1 MNGALSKVTPNMNR
15 LLFERDHGLGL
26 GKARAV
32 AQRLADEMADQYDV
46 QSHWEGDSLH
56 FNSSGVRGVLAVG
69 ESRISLDAKLGF
81 LMASFKPRIEARLA
95 ANFDRYFSAESSA
108 GE

>member
-1 MNGALSKVTPNMNR
+1 MNR
-15 LLFERDHGLGL
+15 LLFERDHALGL
-26 GKARAV
+26 GKARDV
-32 AQRLADEMADQYDV
+32 AQRLADEMADSYDV
-46 QSHWEGDSLH
+46 QSHWDGDSLY
-56 FNSSGVRGVLAVG
+56 FSASGVSGVLAVSDG
-69 ESRISLDAKLGF
+69 KISLDAKLGF

>member
-1 MNGALSKVTPNMNR
+1 MSANMNR

-26 GKARAV
+26 GRAREV
-32 AQRLADEMADQYDV
+32 AQRLADEMTDQYDLR
-46 QSHWEGDSLH
+46 SHWEGDSLH
-56 FNSSGVRGVLAVG
+56 FSASGVSGVLAIS
-69 ESRISLDAKLGF
+69 ESKISLDAKLGF